1 MTIPEFSEGGAPQ
14 SRGEVCIPNISKAE
28 RLKRL
33 AGGMVQLAISLV
45 ILLVLMLFGV
55 SRWWRLA
62 TLPFLL
68 GAASGFFQ
76 WRDKT

>member
-1 MTIPEFSEGGAPQ
+1 MTIPKISEDGGSQ
-14 SRGEVCIPNISKAE
+14 TGGEVCIPNISQAE

-33 AGGMVQLAISLV
+33 SGGMVQMIISLV
-45 ILLVLMLFGV
+45 ILFALMVFGV

-62 TLPFLL
+62 LLPFLL
-68 GAASGFFQ
+68 GSASGFFQ